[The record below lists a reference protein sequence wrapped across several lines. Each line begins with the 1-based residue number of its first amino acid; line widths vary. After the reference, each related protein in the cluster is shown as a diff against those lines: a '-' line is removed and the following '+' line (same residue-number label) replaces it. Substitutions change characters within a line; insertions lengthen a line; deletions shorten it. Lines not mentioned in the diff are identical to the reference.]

1 MQYFCLTHPLLCK
14 EGLGEVEYSCLNS
27 IENMNKKFV
36 TLYRHIIE
44 QERKYPEA
52 TGQLSDLLADIALAC
67 KLISLEVNR
76 AGLIDILGFTG
87 EENVHGEQVKK
98 LDEFAHETL
107 VRAMEVSGHL
117 CAIASEE
124 SEDFIPVSE
133 KYMGERPMSKYICHF
148 DPLDGSSN
156 IDANISIGTIFS
168 IYKRISKS
176 GPGTLEDCLQ
186 IGLKQ
191 VAAGYIIY
199 GSSTIMIYTTGQG
212 VHGFTLDPTVGE
224 FLLFYENIKIPKKS
238 KTYSINE
245 GNYRKWNPN
254 LQKYIDDLKSD
265 NKEKNRPYTSRY
277 VGSLVADF
285 HRNLLYGGIFM
296 YPADSKNVNGK
307 LRLLYEANPL
317 AFIVEQAGGRASNG
331 KQRILEVQPQDLHQ
345 RTPLFIGSDED
356 VKEAEKYLSG
366 NKITIKNDFLL
377 SLK

>member
-1 MQYFCLTHPLLCK
+1 MH
-14 EGLGEVEYSCLNS
+14 
-27 IENMNKKFV
+27 KKFV
-36 TLYRHIIE
+36 TLYRHIIDE
-44 QERKYPEA
+44 ERKYPSA

-87 EENVHGEQVKK
+87 DENVHGEQVKK
-98 LDEFAHETL
+98 LDEFAHNTL
-107 VRAMEVSGHL
+107 IRAMEVSGHL

-168 IYKRISKS
+168 IYHRISKS

-186 IGLKQ
+186 RGVEQ
-191 VAAGYIIY
+191 VAAGYVIY
-199 GSSTIMIYTTGQG
+199 GSSTILVYTTGQG
-212 VHGFTLDPTVGE
+212 VHGFTLDPSVGE
-224 FLLFYENIKIPKKS
+224 FLLFYENIQMPKRA

-245 GNYRKWNPN
+245 GNYSKWDKN
-254 LQKYIDDLKSD
+254 LQKYVDDLKSD
-265 NKEKNRPYTSRY
+265 NKDKGWPYSARY

-285 HRNLLYGGIFM
+285 HRNLLYGGLFM
-296 YPADSKNVNGK
+296 YPSDKKNTKGK

-317 AFIVEQAGGRASNG
+317 AFIVEQAGGRATDG
-331 KQRILEVQPQDLHQ
+331 KERILDIVPLDLHQ
-345 RTPLFIGSDED
+345 RTPLFIGSEED
-356 VKEAEKYLSG
+356 VLDAEKYLTG
-366 NKITIKNDFLL
+366 K
-377 SLK
+377 

>member
-1 MQYFCLTHPLLCK
+1 MH
-14 EGLGEVEYSCLNS
+14 
-27 IENMNKKFV
+27 KKFV

-44 QERKYPEA
+44 EEREYPSA

-76 AGLIDILGFTG
+76 AGLIDIMGFTG
-87 EENVHGEQVKK
+87 DENVHGEQVKK
-98 LDEFAHETL
+98 LDEFAHNTL

-168 IYKRISKS
+168 IYKRVSES

-186 IGLKQ
+186 CGTEQ

-199 GSSTIMIYTTGQG
+199 GSSTIMVYTTGRG

-224 FLLFYENIKIPKKS
+224 FLLFYENIQIPKKS

-245 GNYRKWNPN
+245 GNYSKWDKN

-265 NKEKNRPYTSRY
+265 NEAKNRPYSARY

-285 HRNLLYGGIFM
+285 HRNLLYGGLFM
-296 YPADSKNVNGK
+296 YPGDSKHSNGK

-317 AFIVEQAGGRASNG
+317 AFIIEQAGGRASDG
-331 KQRILEVQPQDLHQ
+331 KDRILEIAPLNLHQ
-345 RTPLFIGSDED
+345 KTPLFIGSEED
-356 VKEAEKYLSG
+356 VLEAEKYMSG
-366 NKITIKNDFLL
+366 KV
-377 SLK
+377 

>member
-1 MQYFCLTHPLLCK
+1 
-14 EGLGEVEYSCLNS
+14 
-27 IENMNKKFV
+27 MNKKFV

-44 QERKYPEA
+44 QERKFPEA

-87 EENVHGEQVKK
+87 DENIHGEEVKK
-98 LDEFAHETL
+98 LDEFAHDTL
-107 VRAMEVSGHL
+107 IRAMEVSGHL

-124 SEDFIPVSE
+124 SENFIAVDE
-133 KYMGERPMSKYICHF
+133 KYMGTRPMSKYICHF

-186 IGLKQ
+186 KGSNQ
-191 VAAGYIIY
+191 VAAGYVIY
-199 GSSTIMIYTTGQG
+199 GSSTIMVYTTGQG

-238 KTYSINE
+238 KTYSVNE
-245 GNYRKWNPN
+245 GNYSKWDKN
-254 LQKYIDDLKSD
+254 LQRYIDSLKNED
-265 NKEKNRPYTSRY
+265 KEKGRPYSARY

-296 YPADSKNVNGK
+296 YPRDKKNTSGK

-317 AFIVEQAGGRASNG
+317 AFIVEQAGGRASDG
-331 KQRILEVQPQDLHQ
+331 KERILDIVPQGLHQ
-345 RTPLFIGSDED
+345 KTPLFIGSENEII
-356 VKEAEKYLSG
+356 EAEKYIAG
-366 NKITIKNDFLL
+366 EI
-377 SLK
+377 